1 MKSTNYSVK
10 GAFSAAFTATARRQ
24 LPGALIAA
32 AVSAI
37 VSVIY
42 ALFYCTGYYGYDND
56 ISYGVMMWG
65 SAVLFIAAVY
75 SAISV
80 GVMFNAY
87 FSRRACDYHFAMPF
101 KRSHLYHA
109 NFLFGL
115 TAIALLIAVSVA
127 VFSATAGIISAANPE
142 GKVTYII
149 LTAEV
154 LKPLLTLLASLL
166 AGYSACTMC
175 AAVSG
180 KWLQYAVLVFICIFS
195 VPVLLIGVASRI
207 NSIWGVMVSLFDF
220 ASITPVGVAA
230 MLLISTFDY
239 HSFHKL
245 AIVIFGV
252 SLFLLVFLLICR
264 YAHIESIANWEG
276 DATRWLNFGFV
287 SFQPSEIAKFALIV
301 LFAHMISRNLDRM
314 DTFRY
319 GVVPYVAIM
328 GLVAALIFL
337 ESHLS
342 ATLIILALGA
352 IMMFVGGTKPRWFLI
367 GGVLVAAV
375 LLFVVVTKG
384 GYQMDR
390 IRIWLDPFSSDLD
403 RDLTHQTRQS
413 LYAIG
418 SGGLLGVGLG
428 QSRQKY
434 LYLPA
439 PQNDFIF
446 AIVCEELGFVG
457 ALVIIVLFALLIWR
471 GVYVS
476 IHARDKFGMLLG
488 LGITFQVGLQAV
500 LNICVVTNTI
510 PNTGISLPFFSYGGT
525 ALLMLLGQM
534 GILLNISRSAN
545 VEKT

>member
-1 MKSTNYSVK
+1 MAAIGRTARGLRRTPGYRQPEPPRPRRQQPAE
-10 GAFSAAFTATARRQ
+10 GASKRRPMRYKLFSLGAGLDMPLLIFILVLLAIGLVMLFSASYANSYYLQGNSYYYISRQ
-24 LPGALIAA
+24 
-32 AVSAI
+32 
-37 VSVIY
+37 
-42 ALFYCTGYYGYDND
+42 
-56 ISYGVMMWG
+56 
-65 SAVLFIAAVY
+65 
-75 SAISV
+75 
-80 GVMFNAY
+80 
-87 FSRRACDYHFAMPF
+87 
-101 KRSHLYHA
+101 
-109 NFLFGL
+109 
-115 TAIALLIAVSVA
+115 A
-127 VFSATAGIISAANPE
+127 VFAVFG
-142 GKVTYII
+142 VT
-149 LTAEV
+149 
-154 LKPLLTLLASLL
+154 
-166 AGYSACTMC
+166 
-175 AAVSG
+175 
-180 KWLQYAVLVFICIFS
+180 
-195 VPVLLIGVASRI
+195 
-207 NSIWGVMVSLFDF
+207 
-220 ASITPVGVAA
+220 A

>member
-1 MKSTNYSVK
+1 MAAIGRTARGLRRTPGYRQPEPPRPRRQQPAE
-10 GAFSAAFTATARRQ
+10 GASKRRPMRYKLFSLGAGLDMPLLIFILVLLAIGLVMLFSASYANSYYLQGNSYYYISRQ
-24 LPGALIAA
+24 
-32 AVSAI
+32 
-37 VSVIY
+37 
-42 ALFYCTGYYGYDND
+42 
-56 ISYGVMMWG
+56 
-65 SAVLFIAAVY
+65 
-75 SAISV
+75 
-80 GVMFNAY
+80 
-87 FSRRACDYHFAMPF
+87 
-101 KRSHLYHA
+101 
-109 NFLFGL
+109 
-115 TAIALLIAVSVA
+115 A
-127 VFSATAGIISAANPE
+127 VF
-142 GKVTYII
+142 
-149 LTAEV
+149 
-154 LKPLLTLLASLL
+154 
-166 AGYSACTMC
+166 
-175 AAVSG
+175 AV
-180 KWLQYAVLVFICIFS
+180 F
-195 VPVLLIGVASRI
+195 
-207 NSIWGVMVSLFDF
+207 
-220 ASITPVGVAA
+220 GVAA

-245 AIVIFGV
+245 SIVIFGV

>member
-1 MKSTNYSVK
+1 MAAIGRTARGLRRIPGYRQPEPPRPRRQQPAE
-10 GAFSAAFTATARRQ
+10 GASKRRPIRYKLFSLGAGLDMPLLIFILVLLAIGLVMLFSASYANSYYLQGNSYYYISRQ
-24 LPGALIAA
+24 
-32 AVSAI
+32 
-37 VSVIY
+37 
-42 ALFYCTGYYGYDND
+42 
-56 ISYGVMMWG
+56 
-65 SAVLFIAAVY
+65 
-75 SAISV
+75 
-80 GVMFNAY
+80 
-87 FSRRACDYHFAMPF
+87 
-101 KRSHLYHA
+101 
-109 NFLFGL
+109 
-115 TAIALLIAVSVA
+115 A
-127 VFSATAGIISAANPE
+127 VF
-142 GKVTYII
+142 
-149 LTAEV
+149 
-154 LKPLLTLLASLL
+154 
-166 AGYSACTMC
+166 
-175 AAVSG
+175 AV
-180 KWLQYAVLVFICIFS
+180 F
-195 VPVLLIGVASRI
+195 
-207 NSIWGVMVSLFDF
+207 
-220 ASITPVGVAA
+220 GVAA

-301 LFAHMISRNLDRM
+301 MLAHMISQNLDRM

-319 GVVPYVAIM
+319 GVVPYVAII
-328 GLVAALIFL
+328 GLFAALIFL

>member
-1 MKSTNYSVK
+1 MAAIGWTARGLRRTPGYRQPEPPRPRRQQPAE
-10 GAFSAAFTATARRQ
+10 GASKRRPMRYKLFSLGAGLDMPLLIFILVLLAIGLVMLFSASYANSYYLQGNSYYYISRQ
-24 LPGALIAA
+24 
-32 AVSAI
+32 
-37 VSVIY
+37 
-42 ALFYCTGYYGYDND
+42 
-56 ISYGVMMWG
+56 
-65 SAVLFIAAVY
+65 
-75 SAISV
+75 
-80 GVMFNAY
+80 
-87 FSRRACDYHFAMPF
+87 
-101 KRSHLYHA
+101 
-109 NFLFGL
+109 
-115 TAIALLIAVSVA
+115 A
-127 VFSATAGIISAANPE
+127 VF
-142 GKVTYII
+142 
-149 LTAEV
+149 
-154 LKPLLTLLASLL
+154 
-166 AGYSACTMC
+166 
-175 AAVSG
+175 AV
-180 KWLQYAVLVFICIFS
+180 F
-195 VPVLLIGVASRI
+195 
-207 NSIWGVMVSLFDF
+207 
-220 ASITPVGVAA
+220 GVAA

-276 DATRWLNFGFV
+276 DATRWLNFGIV

>member
-1 MKSTNYSVK
+1 MAAIGRTARGLRRTPGYRQPEPPRPRRQQPAE
-10 GAFSAAFTATARRQ
+10 GASKRRPMRYKLFSLGAGLDMPLLIFILVLLAIGLVMLFSASYANSYYLQGNSYYYISRQ
-24 LPGALIAA
+24 
-32 AVSAI
+32 
-37 VSVIY
+37 
-42 ALFYCTGYYGYDND
+42 
-56 ISYGVMMWG
+56 
-65 SAVLFIAAVY
+65 
-75 SAISV
+75 
-80 GVMFNAY
+80 
-87 FSRRACDYHFAMPF
+87 
-101 KRSHLYHA
+101 
-109 NFLFGL
+109 
-115 TAIALLIAVSVA
+115 A
-127 VFSATAGIISAANPE
+127 VF
-142 GKVTYII
+142 
-149 LTAEV
+149 
-154 LKPLLTLLASLL
+154 
-166 AGYSACTMC
+166 
-175 AAVSG
+175 AV
-180 KWLQYAVLVFICIFS
+180 F
-195 VPVLLIGVASRI
+195 
-207 NSIWGVMVSLFDF
+207 
-220 ASITPVGVAA
+220 GVAA

-384 GYQMDR
+384 GYQMNR

>member
-1 MKSTNYSVK
+1 MAAIGRTARGLRRTPGYRQPEPPRPRRQQPAE
-10 GAFSAAFTATARRQ
+10 GASKRRPMRYKLFSLGAGLDMPLLIFILVLLAIGLVMLFSASYANSYYLQGNSYYYISRQ
-24 LPGALIAA
+24 
-32 AVSAI
+32 
-37 VSVIY
+37 
-42 ALFYCTGYYGYDND
+42 
-56 ISYGVMMWG
+56 
-65 SAVLFIAAVY
+65 
-75 SAISV
+75 
-80 GVMFNAY
+80 
-87 FSRRACDYHFAMPF
+87 
-101 KRSHLYHA
+101 
-109 NFLFGL
+109 
-115 TAIALLIAVSVA
+115 A
-127 VFSATAGIISAANPE
+127 VF
-142 GKVTYII
+142 
-149 LTAEV
+149 
-154 LKPLLTLLASLL
+154 
-166 AGYSACTMC
+166 
-175 AAVSG
+175 AV
-180 KWLQYAVLVFICIFS
+180 F
-195 VPVLLIGVASRI
+195 
-207 NSIWGVMVSLFDF
+207 
-220 ASITPVGVAA
+220 GVAA

-276 DATRWLNFGFV
+276 DATRWLNFGIV

-314 DTFRY
+314 DTFRF

-384 GYQMDR
+384 GYQMNR

>member
-1 MKSTNYSVK
+1 MAAIGRTARGLRRIPGYRQPEPPRPRRQQPAE
-10 GAFSAAFTATARRQ
+10 GASKRRPMRYKLFSLGAGLDMPLLIFILVLLAIGLVMLFSASYANSYYLQGNSYYYISRQ
-24 LPGALIAA
+24 
-32 AVSAI
+32 
-37 VSVIY
+37 
-42 ALFYCTGYYGYDND
+42 
-56 ISYGVMMWG
+56 
-65 SAVLFIAAVY
+65 
-75 SAISV
+75 
-80 GVMFNAY
+80 
-87 FSRRACDYHFAMPF
+87 
-101 KRSHLYHA
+101 
-109 NFLFGL
+109 
-115 TAIALLIAVSVA
+115 A
-127 VFSATAGIISAANPE
+127 VF
-142 GKVTYII
+142 
-149 LTAEV
+149 
-154 LKPLLTLLASLL
+154 
-166 AGYSACTMC
+166 
-175 AAVSG
+175 AV
-180 KWLQYAVLVFICIFS
+180 F
-195 VPVLLIGVASRI
+195 
-207 NSIWGVMVSLFDF
+207 
-220 ASITPVGVAA
+220 GVAA

-342 ATLIILALGA
+342 ATLIVLALGA

>member
-1 MKSTNYSVK
+1 MAAIGRTARGLRRTPGYRQPEPPRPRRQQPAE
-10 GAFSAAFTATARRQ
+10 GASKRRPMRYKLFSLGAGLDMPLLIFILVLLAIGLVMLFSASYANSYYLQGNSYYYISRQ
-24 LPGALIAA
+24 
-32 AVSAI
+32 
-37 VSVIY
+37 
-42 ALFYCTGYYGYDND
+42 
-56 ISYGVMMWG
+56 
-65 SAVLFIAAVY
+65 
-75 SAISV
+75 
-80 GVMFNAY
+80 
-87 FSRRACDYHFAMPF
+87 
-101 KRSHLYHA
+101 
-109 NFLFGL
+109 
-115 TAIALLIAVSVA
+115 A
-127 VFSATAGIISAANPE
+127 VF
-142 GKVTYII
+142 
-149 LTAEV
+149 
-154 LKPLLTLLASLL
+154 
-166 AGYSACTMC
+166 
-175 AAVSG
+175 AV
-180 KWLQYAVLVFICIFS
+180 F
-195 VPVLLIGVASRI
+195 
-207 NSIWGVMVSLFDF
+207 
-220 ASITPVGVAA
+220 GVAA

-245 AIVIFGV
+245 ALVIFGV

>member
-1 MKSTNYSVK
+1 MAAIGRTARGLRRTPGYRQPEPPRPRRQQPAE
-10 GAFSAAFTATARRQ
+10 GASKRRPMRYKLFSLGAGLDMPLLIFILVLLAIGLVMLFSASYANSYYLQGNSYYYISRQ
-24 LPGALIAA
+24 
-32 AVSAI
+32 
-37 VSVIY
+37 
-42 ALFYCTGYYGYDND
+42 
-56 ISYGVMMWG
+56 
-65 SAVLFIAAVY
+65 
-75 SAISV
+75 
-80 GVMFNAY
+80 
-87 FSRRACDYHFAMPF
+87 
-101 KRSHLYHA
+101 
-109 NFLFGL
+109 
-115 TAIALLIAVSVA
+115 A
-127 VFSATAGIISAANPE
+127 VF
-142 GKVTYII
+142 
-149 LTAEV
+149 
-154 LKPLLTLLASLL
+154 
-166 AGYSACTMC
+166 
-175 AAVSG
+175 AV
-180 KWLQYAVLVFICIFS
+180 F
-195 VPVLLIGVASRI
+195 
-207 NSIWGVMVSLFDF
+207 
-220 ASITPVGVAA
+220 GVAA

-457 ALVIIVLFALLIWR
+457 ALVIIVLFALMFWR

>member
-1 MKSTNYSVK
+1 MAAIGRTARGLRRTPGYRQPEPPRPRRQQPAE
-10 GAFSAAFTATARRQ
+10 GASKRRPMRYKLFSLGAGLDMPLLIFILVLLAIGLVMLFSASYANSYYLQGNSYYYISRQ
-24 LPGALIAA
+24 
-32 AVSAI
+32 
-37 VSVIY
+37 
-42 ALFYCTGYYGYDND
+42 
-56 ISYGVMMWG
+56 
-65 SAVLFIAAVY
+65 
-75 SAISV
+75 
-80 GVMFNAY
+80 
-87 FSRRACDYHFAMPF
+87 
-101 KRSHLYHA
+101 
-109 NFLFGL
+109 
-115 TAIALLIAVSVA
+115 A
-127 VFSATAGIISAANPE
+127 VF
-142 GKVTYII
+142 
-149 LTAEV
+149 
-154 LKPLLTLLASLL
+154 
-166 AGYSACTMC
+166 
-175 AAVSG
+175 AV
-180 KWLQYAVLVFICIFS
+180 F
-195 VPVLLIGVASRI
+195 GV
-207 NSIWGVMVSLFDF
+207 V
-220 ASITPVGVAA
+220 A

-276 DATRWLNFGFV
+276 DATRWLNFGIV

>member
-1 MKSTNYSVK
+1 MAAIGRTARGLRRTPGYRQPEPPRPRRQQPAE
-10 GAFSAAFTATARRQ
+10 GASKRRPMRYKLFSLGAGLDMPLLIFILVLLAIGLVMLFSASYANSYYLQGNSYYYISRQ
-24 LPGALIAA
+24 
-32 AVSAI
+32 
-37 VSVIY
+37 
-42 ALFYCTGYYGYDND
+42 
-56 ISYGVMMWG
+56 
-65 SAVLFIAAVY
+65 
-75 SAISV
+75 
-80 GVMFNAY
+80 
-87 FSRRACDYHFAMPF
+87 
-101 KRSHLYHA
+101 
-109 NFLFGL
+109 
-115 TAIALLIAVSVA
+115 A
-127 VFSATAGIISAANPE
+127 VF
-142 GKVTYII
+142 
-149 LTAEV
+149 
-154 LKPLLTLLASLL
+154 
-166 AGYSACTMC
+166 
-175 AAVSG
+175 AV
-180 KWLQYAVLVFICIFS
+180 F
-195 VPVLLIGVASRI
+195 
-207 NSIWGVMVSLFDF
+207 
-220 ASITPVGVAA
+220 GVAA

-245 AIVIFGV
+245 AIVIFGI

-276 DATRWLNFGFV
+276 DATRWLNFGIV